1 MSVTSLRPLSG
12 ATLALGRGGVM
23 TERRLSEYDK
33 KKLDEMNSANLPV
46 FWVLYF
52 AVAIGGMW
60 LLVQFL
66 TWAGR

>member
-1 MSVTSLRPLSG
+1 
-12 ATLALGRGGVM
+12 M